1 MNYFAIY
8 MAEQNCSAKR
18 KKLIVCLP
26 CIYKFQF
33 DKLES
38 CQNVTLAINL
48 KIDHQKRTS
57 RGKASQTSIF
67 VAVEYYWED
76 ESLDGA
82 AKTERARSSFEF
94 YAPSK

>member
-1 MNYFAIY
+1 M
-8 MAEQNCSAKR
+8 SP
-18 KKLIVCLP
+18 IVSVL
-26 CIYKFQF
+26 FQF

-38 CQNVTLAINL
+38 CQNITLAINL
-48 KIDHQKRTS
+48 KVDPQNRTS
-57 RGKASQTSIF
+57 TGKTSQTSTF

-94 YAPSK
+94 YAPSKLISYDDGISVFLT

>member
-1 MNYFAIY
+1 
-8 MAEQNCSAKR
+8 MAKQNCSAKR
-18 KKLIVCLP
+18 QNSPTVFHVFN
-26 CIYKFQF
+26 YKFQF

-38 CQNVTLAINL
+38 CQNITLAINL
-48 KIDHQKRTS
+48 KVDHQKRTS
-57 RGKASQTSIF
+57 PGKTSQTSTF

-76 ESLDGA
+76 KSLDGA